1 MGKRRR
7 AQISKKKTNNSKNA
21 LMTIGALT
29 VFVALLIVMVYNPMS
44 QSRIVETPQSN
55 VTKSDMR
62 YPSAQDFTLTDINGK
77 RFTLGDFKGKI
88 VILDFMG
95 ATCTPCRQQVVE
107 LVKVHSVYS
116 DKVEILS
123 ISVQGG
129 KGMDQLLQSFAESYN
144 VKWRIAID
152 VEGAQFK
159 YRITMIP
166 TIIMIDGDGYV
177 RFRHEGVAEAITVVH
192 EIRTILGEV

>member
-29 VFVALLIVMVYNPMS
+29 VFLALLIVMVYNPMS

-144 VKWRIAID
+144 VKWSIAID

>member
-1 MGKRRR
+1 MGKRLR

-29 VFVALLIVMVYNPMS
+29 VFLALLIVVVYNPMS
-44 QSRIVETPQSN
+44 QSKIVETPQSN
-55 VTKSDMR
+55 MTKSDMR
-62 YPSAQDFTLTDINGK
+62 YPLAQDFTLTDINGK

-95 ATCTPCRQQVVE
+95 ATCKPCKQQVVE
-107 LVKVHSVYS
+107 LVKVHSAYS

-129 KGMDQLLQSFAESYN
+129 KGMDYN
-144 VKWRIAID
+144 LSLNL
-152 VEGAQFK
+152 
-159 YRITMIP
+159 TM
-166 TIIMIDGDGYV
+166 
-177 RFRHEGVAEAITVVH
+177 
-192 EIRTILGEV
+192 

>member
-29 VFVALLIVMVYNPMS
+29 VFLALLIVMVYNPMS

>member
-29 VFVALLIVMVYNPMS
+29 VFLALLIVMVYNPMS

-144 VKWRIAID
+144 VKWSIAID

-159 YRITMIP
+159 YRLTMIP
-166 TIIMIDGDGYV
+166 TVIMIDGDGYV

>member
-1 MGKRRR
+1 MGKRLH
-7 AQISKKKTNNSKNA
+7 AQISRKKTNNSKNA
-21 LMTIGALT
+21 LMTIGALI
-29 VFVALLIVMVYNPMS
+29 VFLALLIVVVYNPMS
-44 QSRIVETPQSN
+44 QSKIVETPQSN
-55 VTKSDMR
+55 MTKSDMR
-62 YPSAQDFTLTDINGK
+62 YPLAQDFTLTDINGM

-95 ATCTPCRQQVVE
+95 ATCKPCKQQVVE
-107 LVKVHSVYS
+107 LVKVHSAYS

-159 YRITMIP
+159 YRLTMIP
-166 TIIMIDGDGYV
+166 TVIMIDGDGYV
-177 RFRHEGVAEAITVVH
+177 RFRHEGVAESPTIVH

>member
-29 VFVALLIVMVYNPMS
+29 VFLALLIVVVYNPMS
-44 QSRIVETPQSN
+44 QSKIVETPQSN
-55 VTKSDMR
+55 MTKSDMR

-95 ATCTPCRQQVVE
+95 ATCTPCKQQVVE
-107 LVKVHSVYS
+107 LVKVHSAYS

-177 RFRHEGVAEAITVVH
+177 RFRHEGVAEAPTIVH

>member
-1 MGKRRR
+1 MSRKLHT
-7 AQISKKKTNNSKNA
+7 QISKKKVNNSKKI
-21 LMTIGALT
+21 LMIIGALT
-29 VFVALLIVMVYNPMS
+29 VFFALLIVMVYNPMS
-44 QSRIVETPQSN
+44 QSKIAETPQSN
-55 VTKSDMR
+55 MTTSDMR
-62 YPSAQDFTLTDINGK
+62 YPLAQDFTLTDINGK

-95 ATCTPCRQQVVE
+95 ATCKPCKQQVLE
-107 LVKVHSVYS
+107 LVKVHSAYS

-144 VKWRIAID
+144 VKWRIAVD
-152 VEGAQFK
+152 VEGAEFK

-166 TIIMIDGDGYV
+166 TVIMIDRGGYV
-177 RFRHEGVAEAITVVH
+177 RFRHEGVAEAPTIIEV
-192 EIRTILGEV
+192 IRTILGEV

>member
-29 VFVALLIVMVYNPMS
+29 VFLALLIVMVYNPMS

-55 VTKSDMR
+55 MTKSDMR

-144 VKWRIAID
+144 VKWSIAID

>member
-29 VFVALLIVMVYNPMS
+29 VFLALLIVMVYNPMS

-95 ATCTPCRQQVVE
+95 ATCTPCKQQVVE

-144 VKWRIAID
+144 VKWSIAID

>member
-1 MGKRRR
+1 
-7 AQISKKKTNNSKNA
+7 
-21 LMTIGALT
+21 MTIGALT
-29 VFVALLIVMVYNPMS
+29 VFLALLIVVVYNPVS
-44 QSRIVETPQSN
+44 QSKIVETTQSN
-55 VTKSDMR
+55 MTKSDMR
-62 YPSAQDFTLTDINGK
+62 YPLAQDFTLTDINGM

-95 ATCTPCRQQVVE
+95 ATCKPCKQQVVE
-107 LVKVHSVYS
+107 LVKVHSAYS

-129 KGMDQLLQSFAESYN
+129 KGMDQLLQSFAESSN

-159 YRITMIP
+159 YRLTMIP
-166 TIIMIDGDGYV
+166 TVIMIDGDGYV
-177 RFRHEGVAEAITVVH
+177 RFRHEGVAEAPTIVH

>member
-29 VFVALLIVMVYNPMS
+29 VFVALLIVMAYNPMS

>member
-44 QSRIVETPQSN
+44 QSRIVEAPQSN